1 MSERACNILIMGVS
15 CFDGMASSMRVRNLV
30 EPLVQ
35 KKLITASNLIYQKD
49 NKEPIGNEGVKN
61 DIRYKVIG
69 FRLRNIF
76 SVFPFLYKGLSF
88 IRASRLK
95 QSKNILYNYN
105 YPDIKNIFFIL
116 YAKMIGYK
124 VIFDI
129 IEDNNYQA
137 HTGFVNKFRLKTSL
151 FIFRFSKYFANAMIG
166 ISNHLYEL
174 IQKSFNNKVPAYL
187 IPITVNLQY
196 FKVDNK
202 IDENNK
208 NLKIFYG
215 GSFGQ
220 KDGLEY
226 LISAFDEVAN
236 SHPGIELI
244 FSGLAHT
251 QDFEK
256 ITQQIEKAKNKNR
269 IIYKGYL
276 STREYYNTLN
286 ACDIFCM
293 TRVNSKFANAGFPFK
308 LGEFLASGKAVIA
321 TSVGDVPAYLH
332 NEKNALLIAPES
344 VEEIATALNKLIN
357 NPGMRKEL
365 GYEARKT
372 AEQNFDSE
380 KISNNLLSIFN
391 SVL

>member
-30 EPLVQ
+30 EPLIQ
-35 KKLITASNLIYQKD
+35 KKLITACNLIYKKD
-49 NKEPIGNEGVKN
+49 NKEPIGNGGVKN
-61 DIRYKVIG
+61 NISYKVIG
-69 FRLRNIF
+69 FRLSNIF

-88 IRASRLK
+88 IKTSRIK
-95 QSKNILYNYN
+95 QNKNILYNYN
-105 YPDIKNIFFIL
+105 YPDIKNIVFIL
-116 YAKMIGYK
+116 YAKLIGYK
-124 VIFDI
+124 IIFDI
-129 IEDNNYQA
+129 IEDNNYQG
-137 HTGFVNKFRLKTSL
+137 HTGLVNKFRLQTSL
-151 FIFRFSKYFANAMIG
+151 FIFRFSKYFADAMIG

-174 IQKSFNNKVPAYL
+174 IQKSFNNKVPAYI

-196 FKVDNK
+196 FKDDDKVDESNT
-202 IDENNK
+202 

-226 LISAFDEVAN
+226 LINAFDEVAN
-236 SHPGIELI
+236 NHPGIELI

-256 ITQQIEKAKNKNR
+256 INQQIEKAKNKNR

-276 STREYYNTLN
+276 STDEYYKTLN
-286 ACDIFCM
+286 TCDIFCM

-321 TSVGDVPAYLH
+321 TSVGDVPAYLQ
-332 NEKNALLIAPES
+332 NKKNALLIAPES
-344 VEEIATALNKLIN
+344 VDEIVTALNTLIN
-357 NPGMRKEL
+357 NPGIRKEL
-365 GYEARKT
+365 GAEARKT
-372 AEQNFDSE
+372 AELNFDSE
-380 KISNNLLSIFN
+380 KISNNLLSIFQA
-391 SVL
+391 V